1 MFLNFNT
8 TDNAVTNLDAGI
20 GASTTTITVS
30 LGEGVVFPS
39 TNSILTLVQYN
50 TPADPTSGI
59 LKSEKILMTSRSG
72 DILTVTRGYDGS
84 TATTFLS
91 GDYVYLNVTS
101 KVIEDIQ
108 DEVVRLEADKLDDG
122 TLRTGLTA
130 NRVFK
135 TDGSGNEVA
144 ITPTA

>member
-91 GDYVYLNVTS
+91 GDYIYLNVTS
-101 KVIEDIQ
+101 KLI
-108 DEVVRLEADKLDDG
+108 
-122 TLRTGLTA
+122 
-130 NRVFK
+130 
-135 TDGSGNEVA
+135 EVA